1 MSAYNT
7 ICTAGISSYLWGLPL
22 LVEAQRAERGC

>member
-1 MSAYNT
+1 MSAHNT